1 VRDLHGAPGSARE
14 VCYTPIAMAASVKKL
29 LQAAR
34 DLSEADRVRLAE
46 QLLASVDDGPPA
58 EIAAAWTAEIE
69 RRARELD
76 EGTVRPVPWTE
87 VKASLRRAR
96 GRR

>member
-1 VRDLHGAPGSARE
+1 MARRGSDRA
-14 VCYTPIAMAASVKKL
+14 VCYTPQSMAANVKKL
-29 LQAAR
+29 LHAAR
-34 DLSEADRVRLAE
+34 ELSEADRVRLAE
-46 QLLASVDDGPPA
+46 QLLASVDDGSP
-58 EIAAAWTAEIE
+58 EEVAAAWTAEIE

-76 EGTVRPVPWTE
+76 EGTVRPVPWTQ